1 MHRLERV
8 LWLPV
13 AALRRSHCHALS
25 TSPLP
30 TTGQSKEQEEQRVQK
45 ELANIRMKFTAK
57 KALSAYDR
65 RK

>member
-13 AALRRSHCHALS
+13 AAPRLSHCHAGS
-25 TSPLP
+25 TSLLP